1 MGQLRVCV
9 CCVEG
14 GGIVKF
20 VNVDRYGCACV
31 DVEGCDLAAL
41 MWYSTKGKN
50 EEQGLKGGES
60 CECLDYAVEIMRRV
74 NHVLVR
80 T

>member
-1 MGQLRVCV
+1 
-9 CCVEG
+9 
-14 GGIVKF
+14 
-20 VNVDRYGCACV
+20 
-31 DVEGCDLAAL
+31 